1 MTKSLLSTLADRMIV
16 ALYNYKVVII
26 ITLRALRMEDYFLLH
41 LQKDDK
47 NGALNSNL
55 SHKEPDSFYGK
66 PNGIT
71 YSLWP

>member
-1 MTKSLLSTLADRMIV
+1 
-16 ALYNYKVVII
+16 
-26 ITLRALRMEDYFLLH
+26 MEDYFLLH